1 MIHLHWA
8 RLLRRAPW
16 FACCVV
22 ALGPCFFAECGQ
34 AQEADLLIADFES
47 DTYGTWTA
55 SGEAFG
61 TAPALGTLP
70 GQMAVNGYRGKRLVN
85 SFHQGDRT
93 TGSLTSPSFTIER
106 SFMTFLIG
114 GGRDPMRLAFRLV
127 VDGNVVRSATGPN
140 DQPGGSEELSLEY
153 WDVRDWKG
161 KTGVL
166 QIVDEATGGWGHI
179 NLDHVVLTNSQPAA
193 PRVDASRAL
202 DLKERYLLFPIKN
215 GAKKRVVTF
224 LVHGERIVRNEME
237 LSDGQPDWWAPM
249 DISLW
254 AGKTG
259 TVVIDK
265 LPSDSQGLELIY
277 QSDRL
282 PGDAPLYGE
291 AKRSQFHFSPMRGWN
306 NDPNGLVY
314 YQGNYHLFFQHNP
327 YGWGWGNMHWG
338 HAVSPD
344 LVHWEELGDKLL
356 PDDMG
361 PMFSGSAVIDWNNT
375 SGLGRD
381 GKPPMVLFYTAAGSP
396 TVQGLAYSH
405 DGKTFQKLKTNPI
418 LPQVT
423 PGNRDPK
430 VIWHEPSKHW
440 IMVLYVELPGKQHTV
455 HFYRSRN
462 LTDWSLA
469 SVVRGGIDG
478 DKYLFECPDFFPLPV
493 DDDPNDVKWV
503 VLGADSQ
510 YAIGSFDGITFQPEH
525 SRLPGHRGRG
535 FYAAQSFSDIP
546 AQDGRRILIG
556 WFQTETKE
564 MPFNQSMSLPL
575 ELRLSKTPDGP
586 RMTFKPVTELTQI
599 RQKTYSFDIP
609 LATTKSLNPLSELKG
624 DLWEIQFAAS
634 PSSDAI
640 LEWDLRGE
648 KLRYTHASRTLEGMG
663 IKVSLPKE
671 STPLGLHL
679 LRLHLFVD
687 RNGLELFTGEGQ
699 VYIPIP
705 ISFDPS
711 NDQLSFRVVQG
722 ETENVKIEAHAL
734 RSVWNQ
740 EPRR

>member
-1 MIHLHWA
+1 MIQLRWA

-16 FACCVV
+16 FACWFV
-22 ALGPCFFAECGQ
+22 AFISCCSVLFGQ
-34 AQEADLLIADFES
+34 AQETDILIADFES
-47 DTYGTWTA
+47 DTYGAWTT

-61 TAPALGTLP
+61 TAPARGALP
-70 GQMAVNGYRGKRLVN
+70 GQMPVSGYRGDRLVN
-85 SFHQGDRT
+85 SFYQGDRT
-93 TGSLTSPSFTIER
+93 TGSLTSPPFQIER
-106 SFMTFLIG
+106 NFIAFLIG

-127 VDGNVVRSATGPN
+127 VDGQIVRSATGPN
-140 DQPGGSEELSLEY
+140 DRPGGSEELSLEF

-179 NLDHVVLTNSQPAA
+179 NVDHVVNTDSQPAA
-193 PRVDASRAL
+193 PRVDASKEW
-202 DLKERYLLFPIKN
+202 DLRERYLLFPIKN

-224 LVHGERIVRNEME
+224 SVDGERIVRNEME
-237 LSDGQPDWWAPM
+237 LSDGPPDWWAPM
-249 DISLW
+249 DVSPW
-254 AGKTG
+254 AGKKG

-265 LPSDSQGLELIY
+265 LPGDSQGLELIRP
-277 QSDRL
+277 SDRI
-282 PGDAPLYGE
+282 PGDSPVYE
-291 AKRSQFHFSPMRGWN
+291 ETKRSQFHFSPMRGWN

-338 HAVSPD
+338 HAVSQD

-361 PMFSGSAVIDWNNT
+361 PMFSGSAVVDKNNT

-381 GKPPMVLFYTAAGSP
+381 GKPPMVLFYTAAGTP

-405 DGKTFQKLKTNPI
+405 DGKTFQKLKSNPI
-418 LPQVT
+418 LHQVT

-430 VIWHEPSKHW
+430 VIWHEPTKHW

-455 HFYRSRN
+455 HFYRSPN
-462 LTDWSLA
+462 LMDWTLA

-503 VLGADSQ
+503 LLGADSQ
-510 YAIGSFDGITFQPEH
+510 YAIGTFDGVTFQPEH

-546 AQDGRRILIG
+546 ANDGRRILIG

-564 MPFNQSMSLPL
+564 MPFNQSMSIPL
-575 ELRLSKTPDGP
+575 DLRLTKTSDGP
-586 RMTFKPVTELTQI
+586 RMTFRPIQELAQI
-599 RQKTYSFDIP
+599 RQKTQTFDLP
-609 LATTKSLNPLSELKG
+609 LATTKSLNPLADLQGE
-624 DLWEIQFAAS
+624 LWEVQFAATPS
-634 PSSDAI
+634 PDAI
-640 LEWDLRGE
+640 LEWELRGE
-648 KLRYTHASRTLEGMG
+648 KLRYTHSSRILEGMG
-663 IKVSLPKE
+663 VQVSLPKE
-671 STPLGLHL
+671 TKTFGLQ
-679 LRLHLFVD
+679 LFID
-687 RNGLELFTGEGQ
+687 RNGLELFTADGQ

-705 ISFDPS
+705 ISFAP
-711 NDQLSFRVVQG
+711 NNARLSFRVLQG

-734 RSVWNQ
+734 RSIWNKGSH
-740 EPRR
+740 R